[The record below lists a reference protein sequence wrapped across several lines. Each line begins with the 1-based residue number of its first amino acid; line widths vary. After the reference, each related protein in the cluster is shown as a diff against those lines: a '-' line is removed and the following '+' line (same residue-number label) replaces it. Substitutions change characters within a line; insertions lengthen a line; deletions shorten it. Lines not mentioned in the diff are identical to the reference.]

1 MNGSHKKTINKHTI
15 MKTFRNYIEENDF
28 ENVWQAIVAIFN
40 ESEDIKPV
48 YSQYYDKLKKLPY
61 NPRIDEIK
69 FDNTALIIEFR
80 QQPLGMNDSPEY
92 LIDKKISFDND
103 SAKIRPDEV
112 AAVLVYWASF
122 HNYITSKDHD
132 DDLNHYLD
140 IITSDDDSV
149 VSRFCE
155 YLNKKDPCS
164 DIKDESLELKNK
176 RFWERTLER
185 ISPGNWRDILL
196 VLKRAIEYNIGFMRG
211 YADHAGR
218 EHDADRMQLC
228 CRLIDIATVNIY
240 PDNRGKKALRLL
252 FAILAKEITGWDD

>member
-1 MNGSHKKTINKHTI
+1 

-40 ESEDIKPV
+40 ESEEIKPV
-48 YSQYYDKLKKLPY
+48 YQQYYGKLKELPF
-61 NPRIDEIK
+61 NPRVDEIK
-69 FDNTALIIEFR
+69 FTNHANVYELGW
-80 QQPLGMNDSPEY
+80 QPLGMNDSPEY
-92 LIDKKISFDND
+92 LIDKKISFCEC
-103 SAKIRPDEV
+103 IRKDYININEIKSEDV
-112 AAVLVYWASF
+112 AAILVYWASF

-132 DDLNHYLD
+132 DDLHHYLE
-140 IITSDDDSV
+140 IITSDDDAV
-149 VSRFCE
+149 ASRLCE
-155 YLNKKDPCS
+155 YLNKKDPYS
-164 DIKDESLELKNK
+164 DIKYESLEQKNK

-228 CRLIDIATVNIY
+228 CRLIDIATIDIY